1 MSRQQPPSAVSSP
14 RLLAS
19 AIGVAITA
27 GSAGHMVQAAE
38 ETQQKTSGKA
48 IALEATSITGE
59 AQDQTSYKVENS
71 SSKKYTAP
79 LVNTPRSVT
88 VVPQQVLKDL
98 ALIHI

>member
-1 MSRQQPPSAVSSP
+1 ENVKTVKANCKECKLSANSNISQLITNVSFPYIPPPQILGEGKNMSRQQPPSAVSSP

-48 IALEATSITGE
+48 
-59 AQDQTSYKVENS
+59 
-71 SSKKYTAP
+71 
-79 LVNTPRSVT
+79 
-88 VVPQQVLKDL
+88 
-98 ALIHI
+98 